1 MFAVPVRSLDGNG
14 ELTGNRWL
22 SGNTGGRGVLTD
34 ASWVAFCLAA
44 MVIGMSG
51 ALVVGT
57 RLIAS
62 DVLTAVVLPVT

>member
-1 MFAVPVRSLDGNG
+1 M
-14 ELTGNRWL
+14 
-22 SGNTGGRGVLTD
+22 GGRSVLAD